1 MAIPPRNVATPKPP
15 ANQQSSNVVRF
26 EKVLDSK
33 YGHRAILY
41 GTGGIGKSTLACLAP
56 GPVAFVD
63 ADESLEKL
71 KPQLLEAGIPV
82 PVKIPA
88 KSWAELR
95 SMTQSSGYDGIK
107 TIVYDVW
114 TPIQQWMEKH
124 TLLTV
129 KKDNNSVASSIEDYG
144 YGKGY
149 KYNFDT
155 FSPLLGDMD
164 AHIRAGRNIIILAH
178 DDAVK
183 VPNPGG
189 MDFLRWEPA
198 MQNTPAASIR
208 KRMCGWA
215 DHVLYLAYDINVE
228 KASGDDKGR
237 KAGRATGVGFRT
249 LYTAEMPHYLA
260 KSRTT
265 NKEYSIMHN
274 ESPWAEIIK

>member
-1 MAIPPRNVATPKPP
+1 MAIPPRPKTPQAP
-15 ANQQSSNVVRF
+15 ANQQSSNIVRF

-33 YGHRAILY
+33 LGHRCVLY

-71 KPQLLEAGIPV
+71 KPQLLELDIPV

-88 KSWAELR
+88 SSWDDVR
-95 SMTQSSGYDGIK
+95 TMTQSSGYDGIK
-107 TIVYDVW
+107 TLVYDVW
-114 TPIQQWMEKH
+114 APIQLWLERF
-124 TLLTV
+124 TLSDV
-129 KKDNNSVASSIEDYG
+129 KKDNGSIASSIEDYG

-149 KYNFDT
+149 KFTFDR
-155 FSPLLGDMD
+155 FQYLLGDLD
-164 AHIRAGRNIIILAH
+164 AHIRAGRNIIIIAH

-189 MDFLRWEPA
+189 QDFLRWEPS

-215 DHVLYLAYDINVE
+215 DHVLYLAYDINV
-228 KASGDDKGR
+228 KRATGDDKGK
-237 KAGRATGVGFRT
+237 KAGRATGVGSRT

-260 KSRTT
+260 KSRTA
-265 NKEYSIMHN
+265 NKEFSITHG